1 LIFRKI
7 LKIVANKCHNFEAKM
22 HKIPFLLGLRSRP
35 RWRSYTAL
43 PQTPWLDL
51 TRPGGRKGRKD
62 RGQAV
67 EGEGRRGTY
76 FEGEREGK
84 GGKLLPGA
92 EGDRRPRP

>member
-51 TRPGGRKGRKD
+51 TRPGGRKGKKD

-67 EGEGRRGTY
+67 EGRGEKRDLFRR
-76 FEGEREGK
+76 
-84 GGKLLPGA
+84 
-92 EGDRRPRP
+92 